1 MTIVRSYQKTL
12 ITFFKFKILMQIYD
26 DSINLSIFE
35 RVITLA
41 FVTLSLTIVES
52 YLFNIF

>member
-26 DSINLSIFE
+26 NSINLSIFE

>member
-26 DSINLSIFE
+26 NSINLSIFE
-35 RVITLA
+35 RVLTLA
-41 FVTLSLTIVES
+41 FATLILSIIED